1 MVKPGLDRDLCY
13 NGTRGKDENMR
24 VSKERQY
31 RHKVIDG
38 RRYRVT
44 RIENNYGK
52 RGKKAAPLPEKIR
65 KAPVLT
71 VVK

>member
-1 MVKPGLDRDLCY
+1 VVGLRLTPNLCY
-13 NGTRGKDENMR
+13 NGTRGKDTEMR
-24 VSKERQY
+24 MSKHPNIRY
-31 RHKVIDG
+31 IDG
-38 RRYRVT
+38 KRYRVT

-52 RGKKAAPLPEKIR
+52 RGKKAVPLPEKIR

>member
-1 MVKPGLDRDLCY
+1 
-13 NGTRGKDENMR
+13 MR

>member
-1 MVKPGLDRDLCY
+1 
-13 NGTRGKDENMR
+13 MR
-24 VSKERQY
+24 IVEKKNIPNIRY
-31 RHKVIDG
+31 IDG
-38 RRYRVT
+38 KRYRVT

-52 RGKKAAPLPEKIR
+52 RGKKATPLPEKIR